1 MKFKPLKDKVL
12 VKPSESEEK
21 TSGGIYIPD
30 TAKDK
35 TQEGI
40 VVAVGEGEYMPLKVG
55 NKVIYESFA
64 GTEITIKGEKHLIM
78 NIKDVLGMIED

>member
-12 VKPSESEEK
+12 VKPRESEEK

-40 VVAVGEGEYMPLKVG
+40 VVAVGEGEYMPLKLG
-55 NKVIYESFA
+55 NKVIYEGFA

-78 NIKDVLGMIED
+78 SIKDVLGIVEE